1 MIQRIEKVFDIHL
14 IFLVVF
20 NYECIYLFEQVKTH
34 RISTFEEPQ
43 KDRSKIILDTRHYLF
58 IIFIHSHLQKIF

>member
-1 MIQRIEKVFDIHL
+1 MIQGIEKVFDIHL

-34 RISTFEEPQ
+34 RISIFEEPQ
-43 KDRSKIILDTRHYLF
+43 KDHSKIILDSRHYLF